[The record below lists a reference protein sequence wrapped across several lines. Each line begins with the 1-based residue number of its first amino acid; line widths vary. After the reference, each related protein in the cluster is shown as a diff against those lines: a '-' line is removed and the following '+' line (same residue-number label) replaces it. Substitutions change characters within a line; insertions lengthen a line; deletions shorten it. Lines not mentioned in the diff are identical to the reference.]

1 MLEIKVGQIWE
12 HFKNKQYK
20 IIAIAKDDNLQ
31 EYVVYE
37 ALYDNPV
44 SKVWIRTK
52 ENFTDNIIKDGK
64 EIPRFSLI
72 MTYSPD

>member
-1 MLEIKVGQIWE
+1 MPEIKVGQIWE
-12 HFKNKQYK
+12 HFKGKQYK
-20 IIAIAKDDNLQ
+20 IVAIAKDDNLQ
-31 EYVVYE
+31 EHVVYE

-52 ENFTDNIIKDGK
+52 ENFTDNIIKDEK

-72 MTYSPD
+72 KNPD